1 MTDNQLLRR
10 LPFFDCQSQ
19 EIMRLKFKQ
28 LLTFSKKAVEFRDNM
43 PIFVHAKVSYII
55 LFGNTNIV
63 IINEMCNIS
72 QRYQP

>member
-1 MTDNQLLRR
+1 MS
-10 LPFFDCQSQ
+10 PFFGCQSQ

-43 PIFVHAKVSYII
+43 PIFVHAKVSYIT

-63 IINEMCNIS
+63 TINEMCNIS